1 MSKEA
6 IELQTKIVN
15 ATSKLYQLGYR
26 IETQYIEGA
35 GWASEI
41 VDYNTGENNELK
53 EDKFVCPC
61 NDCEEK

>member
-15 ATSKLYQLGYR
+15 ATSKLYQLGYS
-26 IETQYIEGA
+26 IECKYIEGA

-41 VDYNTGENNELK
+41 VNRNSGENNCSETR
-53 EDKFVCPC
+53 
-61 NDCEEK
+61 EKK